1 MKVCLGE
8 LINEGHIALETGFAL
23 KSGEER
29 TPTRKTT
36 YKAIKKGIL
45 LVSIRKQNNISLR
58 TSVTASVRVDLLTQH
73 TTQGL
78 KIAQKSLIVV
88 E

>member
-1 MKVCLGE
+1 MKNELLNESLLSIE

-36 YKAIKKGIL
+36 YKA
-45 LVSIRKQNNISLR
+45 NF
-58 TSVTASVRVDLLTQH
+58 
-73 TTQGL
+73 
-78 KIAQKSLIVV
+78 AQKNALA
-88 E
+88 

>member
-45 LVSIRKQNNISLR
+45 LVSTIRK
-58 TSVTASVRVDLLTQH
+58 
-73 TTQGL
+73 
-78 KIAQKSLIVV
+78 
-88 E
+88 

>member
-8 LINEGHIALETGFAL
+8 LINEGHIVLETGFAL

-45 LVSIRKQNNISLR
+45 LVSIRK
-58 TSVTASVRVDLLTQH
+58 
-73 TTQGL
+73 
-78 KIAQKSLIVV
+78 
-88 E
+88 